1 MARKKTGAKRV
12 RKEKNIRSRLM
23 RGIVI
28 ILLLAVLIPVI
39 AYNGLPEWTYY
50 LIPATRL
57 WLAGEEVAAA
67 YEEGDFLD
75 TLTDV
80 GTEYDAFAEVFAPD
94 GRLVYSSRA
103 VITDLPEKL
112 SDAETLDDMYLYPY
126 TVVYGERRIG
136 GKSFL
141 IRTYNTGAVDVT
153 FLDCSQYLHD
163 GSYFD
168 LFMQVS
174 QTSTTT
180 KITFIVAFVAVM
192 FFLALGLLGIWIYIK
207 KFTNPVNKM
216 VEVTE
221 QMARLD
227 FSRRCPPTGLTEL
240 NELSV
245 GINEMGQALDTA
257 LTDLKSRNEK
267 LLEDIENERT
277 IDALR
282 QTFVAGISH
291 ELKTPIAIIQG
302 YAEGAKLFY
311 AAGKKESADEYCDI
325 IISETQRMN
334 AMIVKLLEITK
345 FTSGAYAPQREVFDL
360 GLFVADNIDRNA
372 ELLAEKGIAYEN
384 LVPEGKMGDA
394 DPTILPYV
402 LNNYFSNAIVHCDG
416 EKRIRISLK
425 DAGEYWRVCV
435 FNTGEPIAKKDID
448 KIWDSFY
455 RADKALSRSQGHFGL
470 GLSIVRAIQ
479 DLHEAGYGVE
489 NVENGVEFWFDV
501 KKA

>member
-1 MARKKTGAKRV
+1 
-12 RKEKNIRSRLM
+12 M
-23 RGIVI
+23 RGIVV
-28 ILLLAVLIPVI
+28 ILLLAILIPVVT
-39 AYNGLPEWTYY
+39 YNGLPDWIYY
-50 LIPATRL
+50 LVPATRL
-57 WLAGEEVAAA
+57 WLAGEELAAS
-67 YEEGDFLD
+67 YEGGDFLD
-75 TLTDV
+75 MLSDLEK
-80 GTEYDAFAEVFAPD
+80 EYDSSAEVFSPD

-103 VITDLPEKL
+103 VIRELPEKL
-112 SDAETLDDMYLYPY
+112 ADAETLDDVYRYPY
-126 TVVYGERRIG
+126 VVTFGERRIG

-141 IRTYNTGAVDVT
+141 IRAYNTGTVDVT
-153 FLDCSQYLHD
+153 FLDCSQYLPD

-174 QTSTTT
+174 QSTSTT

-192 FFLALGLLGIWIYIK
+192 FFLALGLLAIWFYMK

-221 QMARLD
+221 QMAKLD
-227 FSRRCPPTGLTEL
+227 FSQTCPPTGLIEL
-240 NELSV
+240 NELSE
-245 GINEMGQALDTA
+245 GINEMGQALDEA
-257 LTDLKSRNEK
+257 LTDLKQKNEK

-277 IDALR
+277 IDNLR

-311 AAGKKESADEYCDI
+311 ASGNEKAADEYCDVVI
-325 IISETQRMN
+325 TESQRMN

-345 FTSGAYAPQREVFDL
+345 YTSGAYEPQCE
-360 GLFVADNIDRNA
+360 NIDLRTFVS
-372 ELLAEKGIAYEN
+372 ETVERSPEILAEKGISYEN
-384 LVPEGKMGDA
+384 LVPEGKTGYG

-402 LNNYFSNAIVHCDG
+402 LSNYFSNALSHCDG
-416 EKRIRISLK
+416 EKRITVSLE
-425 DAGEYWRVCV
+425 DVRDVWRVKV
-435 FNTGEPIAKKDID
+435 FNTGAPIAKKDID

-455 RADKALSRSQGHFGL
+455 RADKALSRSQGRFGL

-479 DLHEAGYGVE
+479 DLHGMGYGVE
-489 NVENGVEFWFDV
+489 NREDGVEFWFDV